1 MTCRMIPSRL
11 TAALGRFRR
20 EEKGQMIVEFALVI
34 PLIFTIF
41 MTSVEMGIYSM
52 RQMFLDRGM
61 DMAVRNI
68 RLNTGANYTHLQVK
82 DMVCNFA
89 GFIDN
94 CDSQLQLEMRPVDLR
109 AFQTL
114 DWEAD
119 CVDASL
125 PITPVRTFI
134 PGGQHEMMLLRACY
148 KFTPVFATS
157 GLGYAMSENADG
169 AGMAKMLSVSAF
181 VQEPG

>member
-1 MTCRMIPSRL
+1 
-11 TAALGRFRR
+11 
-20 EEKGQMIVEFALVI
+20 VI

-52 RQMFLDRGM
+52 RQMFLDRGL

-114 DWEAD
+114 NWEAD
-119 CVDASL
+119 CTDASQ
-125 PITPVRTFI
+125 PIAPVRTFI
-134 PGGQHEMMLLRACY
+134 QGGQHEMMLLRACY
-148 KFTPVFATS
+148 KFEPIFATS
-157 GLGYAMSENADG
+157 GLGYAMSQNADG